1 MRNTTSARAP
11 WAFSRSMQ
19 ATSRFASLPPGVGSL
34 GLVEHAPDRFGAA
47 AELLAD
53 VPASV
58 ASLQAFEADPWDS
71 GWHAAEQL
79 ARTRAAAWLG
89 VLAEALA
96 RQGVDVAAA
105 DEGAFLQ
112 VLQSAAP
119 RDGAHG

>member
-1 MRNTTSARAP
+1 MRDTTSARAP
-11 WAFSRSMQ
+11 WAFSRLMQ
-19 ATSRFASLPPGVGSL
+19 ATSRFASLPPGVGPL
-34 GLVEHAPDRFGAA
+34 GLVAHAPDRFSAA

-58 ASLQAFEADPWDS
+58 AALQAFEADPWDS

-79 ARTRAAAWLG
+79 ARTRAAAWLR
-89 VLAEALA
+89 VLAKALA

-112 VLQSAAP
+112 VLMRASPEDAA
-119 RDGAHG
+119 RG

>member
-1 MRNTTSARAP
+1 MRDTTTARAP
-11 WAFSRSMQ
+11 WPFSRSEPAMPRF
-19 ATSRFASLPPGVGSL
+19 TSMPSGVGL
-34 GLVEHAPDRFGAA
+34 QGLVEHAPDRFSAA

-79 ARTRAAAWLG
+79 ARARAAAWLG

-119 RDGAHG
+119 RVGAHG